1 MWIIFVFLKKVIF
14 YYQSNSPGKMPAL
27 LNDQKKDFFTRQ
39 TKKQENWKLDTKI
52 FFLNLIIKM
61 MFDSTVVRLTPLSV
75 PGWRRQASSPWGWLA
90 AGHDWLE
97 GCHRLATVGSGFWAG
112 VTTWADRVK
121 REESCLYW
129 EGQTKNKATEF
140 PNMLFIGL
148 EVNNLEL
155 EALETKTYMDWR
167 LFLTP
172 QS

>member
-61 MFDSTVVRLTPLSV
+61 MFESTVVRLTPLSV

-112 VTTWADRVK
+112 VTTWGDRVK
-121 REESCLYW
+121 REESKCEIKIWNAWFWANVAFY
-129 EGQTKNKATEF
+129 K
-140 PNMLFIGL
+140 LFIL
-148 EVNNLEL
+148 SWEQIFQIFF
-155 EALETKTYMDWR
+155 R
-167 LFLTP
+167 LLRDNFFQL
-172 QS
+172 S